1 MPNAVSTAAAASIGT
16 VAPAMQLMD
25 PAQRAQA
32 LAYTAPFSQQLPPA
46 FSHHLAACAPA
57 PPGHAISHVPPGEYA
72 ASHQHMLQEGWA
84 PPHAR
89 FVLPQTNPFFP
100 GFQQL
105 QLTMGNGIV
114 QTFSAQSFTSQ
125 PQPARQHRQTARLT
139 ASFLA
144 PQVQEASTAP
154 ATNAST
160 AHAHLP
166 AVSLPA
172 VSVHAAPGL
181 PDHRSIPK
189 LSSIDTVARLWQ
201 LYDVGDAIS
210 GKKAWRVLEE
220 EEQSS
225 WRHGQRQRWNEVYT
239 VASSILERAGE
250 RVHTDGEHQPPL
262 LRYNAHEIGAIV
274 TATSCTQC
282 I

>member
-1 MPNAVSTAAAASIGT
+1 MPSAVSTAAATSIGA

-32 LAYTAPFSQQLPPA
+32 LAYAAPFSQQLPPA

-57 PPGHAISHVPPGEYA
+57 PSGLAISHVPPGEYA

-125 PQPARQHRQTARLT
+125 PHPAHQHRQTARLT
-139 ASFLA
+139 ASLLA
-144 PQVQEASTAP
+144 PQVQASSP
-154 ATNAST
+154 ATNASA

-172 VSVHAAPGL
+172 VVAHAAPGM

-189 LSSIDTVARLWQ
+189 LSSIESVARLWQ

-225 WRHGQRQRWNEVYT
+225 WRHGQRQRWNEVFT
-239 VASSILERAGE
+239 IASTIMERAGE
-250 RVHTDGEHQPPL
+250 HMQMESISHP
-262 LRYNAHEIGAIV
+262 
-274 TATSCTQC
+274 C
-282 I
+282 